1 MCEPSPGDA
10 MLIKTKIV
18 ATLGPASWDLPK
30 VIALAE
36 AGVDVFRLNFS
47 HGTIEQHAR
56 SLESV
61 RAASKQLCRPL
72 AVMAD
77 LCGPKIRVGAIAR
90 GAVMLEEGAE
100 LVIQRDPI
108 EGTAERISTTLPE
121 LTTEVSKGDRL
132 SLNDGRIQLEVI
144 RTRSPREIVCRVI
157 VGGELRSAK
166 GVNLPDTNLSLPAL
180 TEKDRR
186 DVDWIAK
193 QDIDYVALSFVQR
206 ARDIEHLRGI
216 LSTGG
221 SNAQIVAK
229 IEKPQALK
237 NIDSIIEATDAVL
250 VARGDLGVE
259 MALPEVPIAQKQLA
273 SLCQRAGKCCI
284 IATQMLES
292 MIEQPTPTRAEVSDV
307 ANAVFDGADAVML
320 SGETAVGKYPVEAVT
335 MMNAVCQRA
344 ERYLDNDH
352 TDCLQH
358 SELRLV
364 GTDNAMI
371 KAVHHII
378 HTDDIK
384 AVAVFTVTGRTA
396 QLMAKMRLEVPILAL
411 TPSVR
416 VLQQACL
423 FYGVQAEQAETPH
436 HTREV
441 LGLAAKRMRALK
453 WAKKGEKIVVV
464 SGRPLGKP
472 GCINTIVVHT
482 V

>member
-1 MCEPSPGDA
+1 

-18 ATLGPASWDLPK
+18 ATLGPASWDLSQT
-30 VIALAE
+30 VALAE

-47 HGTIEQHAR
+47 HGTIEQHAC
-56 SLESV
+56 SLASV
-61 RAASKQLCRPL
+61 RAAGKQLGRPL
-72 AVMAD
+72 AVLAD
-77 LCGPKIRVGAIAR
+77 LCGPKIRVGSVAG
-90 GAVMLEEGAE
+90 GAVMLADGAE
-100 LVIQRDPI
+100 LVIQREPI

-121 LTTEVSKGDRL
+121 LIDEVKKGDRL
-132 SLNDGRIQLEVI
+132 SFNDGRIRLEVV
-144 RTRSPREIVCRVI
+144 RTRAPKDIVCRVI
-157 VGGELRSAK
+157 TGGELRSSK
-166 GVNLPDTNLSLPAL
+166 GVNLPDTELSLPAV

-186 DVDWIAK
+186 DADWIAQ

-206 ARDIEHLRGI
+206 ARDVEHLRGI
-216 LSTGG
+216 LTTGG
-221 SNAQIVAK
+221 SAAQIVAK

-259 MALPEVPIAQKQLA
+259 MDLPEVPITQKQLA
-273 SLCQRAGKCCI
+273 RLCQRAGKCCI

-320 SGETAVGKYPVEAVT
+320 SGETAVGKYPVQAVQ

-344 ERYLDNDH
+344 ERYLDNGH
-352 TDCLQH
+352 GDCLQH
-358 SELRLV
+358 SQLQLF
-364 GTDNAMI
+364 GADSAMI

-396 QLMAKMRLEVPILAL
+396 QLLAKMRLEVPILAL
-411 TPSVR
+411 TPAER
-416 VLQQACL
+416 VMQQACL
-423 FYGVQAEQAETPH
+423 FYGVQAEQAETPR

-441 LGLAAKRMRALK
+441 LGHAAQRIRALK
-453 WAKKGEKIVVV
+453 WARKGEKIVVV